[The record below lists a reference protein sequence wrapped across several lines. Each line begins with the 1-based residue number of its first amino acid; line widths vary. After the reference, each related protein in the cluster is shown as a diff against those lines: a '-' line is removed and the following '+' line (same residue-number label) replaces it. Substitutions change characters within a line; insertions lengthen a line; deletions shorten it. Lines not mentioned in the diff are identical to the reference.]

1 MDETILKL
9 RQAGE
14 SVLRQPTRPLP
25 MDEIHSPKLVGVC
38 NPNQKA

>member
-14 SVLRQPTRPLP
+14 SELRQPTRPLAL
-25 MDEIHSPKLVGVC
+25 DEIHNPKLDGVC
-38 NPNQKA
+38 NPNQKV